1 MEIKR
6 QIWLI
11 DEGLFRDKVF
21 PLLNQ
26 HIGETHEFASEN
38 PLPPTKRRESDVVLQ
53 ELVHLVGKLV
63 ALYNMLLH
71 FFRTL
76 LVSTHNTGFCALRA
90 DLLMALH
97 DVGVSEIYHLD
108 PCHKFAWC
116 LDACVRDGAVELRR
130 IKEMQFYFSSVPPAD
145 PILGDLAMIVANPH
159 ATNTLIRS
167 IFTTLVDVVNRE
179 SIPKDDDALVYMSDL
194 LTLGLNAEAM
204 LRDQVFQ
211 TMKTEK
217 EILQNFYPLLAFRIL
232 DDAARTPDAGM
243 DLRATQPRPLPP
255 AEPLDDT
262 LITLMQRHPL
272 ARRVMMY
279 YVLTR
284 VAARDAPSVELL
296 LATLTK
302 STHTSTPTSAT
313 LPPLVIPA
321 DEPAFMQSLVSYV
334 LSVRDPRITHVVI
347 DTFMLSHKADAAHIH
362 KQLVRFLVESQTRL
376 NPRDLVCLSF
386 PFFPLPPTPFSSSH
400 NVADAVHHQNPR
412 EQCINGTRARDG
424 TSPVDGG
431 AALPHPCRALPH
443 CSQGRQ
449 LKAHRED
456 RSPPLSVSGYHHVS
470 LIGSSPSFPVT
481 SSSLPSAVYAVLLV
495 NFLH

>member
-1 MEIKR
+1 VEIKR

-53 ELVHLVGKLV
+53 ELVLLVGKSV
-63 ALYNMLLH
+63 ALYNMLMH

-204 LRDQVFQ
+204 LRDQIFQ
-211 TMKTEK
+211 TMKAEK

-232 DDAARTPDAGM
+232 DDAARTPDVAV
-243 DLRATQPRPLPP
+243 DLRASTPTRALPP

-262 LITLMQRHPL
+262 LIALMQRHAL

-284 VAARDAPSVELL
+284 VAAHDAPSVELL
-296 LATLTK
+296 LSTLTK
-302 STHTSTPTSAT
+302 PTTTPQGNTT
-313 LPPLVIPA
+313 PPLLVPA

-334 LSVRDPRITHVVI
+334 LNVRDPRVTHVVI
-347 DTFMLSHKADAAHIH
+347 DTFVLSHKADAAHIH
-362 KQLVRFLVESQTRL
+362 KQLVRFLVESQTKL
-376 NPRDLVCLSF
+376 NPRDLVCWSLF
-386 PFFPLPPTPFSSSH
+386 WFVCFS
-400 NVADAVHHQNPR
+400 Q
-412 EQCINGTRARDG
+412 
-424 TSPVDGG
+424 
-431 AALPHPCRALPH
+431 
-443 CSQGRQ
+443 
-449 LKAHRED
+449 
-456 RSPPLSVSGYHHVS
+456 
-470 LIGSSPSFPVT
+470 
-481 SSSLPSAVYAVLLV
+481 
-495 NFLH
+495 